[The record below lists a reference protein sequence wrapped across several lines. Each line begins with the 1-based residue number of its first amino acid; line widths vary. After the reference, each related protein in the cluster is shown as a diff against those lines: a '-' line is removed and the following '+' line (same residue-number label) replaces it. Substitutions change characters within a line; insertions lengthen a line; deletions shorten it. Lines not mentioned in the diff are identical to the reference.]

1 MDKFFHMG
9 FRDHSTSA
17 NSCIEQ
23 MFKKNRGE
31 KATSQLAQLALYT
44 HGLEVQF
51 HSTKLIYMY
60 IYIHISIVI
69 GVCIYI
75 YIYILYIYI

>member
-51 HSTKLIYMY
+51 HSTKLIYIYIYTYIDSYRSVY
-60 IYIHISIVI
+60 IYIV
-69 GVCIYI
+69 YI
-75 YIYILYIYI
+75 YIV

>member
-51 HSTKLIYMY
+51 HSTKLIY

-75 YIYILYIYI
+75 YCIYIYSLVV